1 MAIKIK
7 FPSFRNRTKTEKRI
21 TEGSNVTRPGATV
34 ILTQVQRFGITLED
48 YMKGVRSFENV
59 DFTQRVKIY
68 DIFSDSLMDPHLFSV
83 VQKRKSGVLGRKIE
97 FRRNGVAD
105 DKVNEQ
111 LASPWFQRFRE
122 DALDAQYWGFT
133 LVQFYRNEKGWIDY
147 YMVPRKHVD
156 PVLRLIKTRQNDIN
170 GESFDEYA
178 DLLMIQ
184 GKEPMGILAKCAPYV
199 IYKRGTL
206 GDWVQFSEVFGMP
219 VRKYTYDAADP
230 EALQAAQDA
239 ARAQGGAAAYF
250 CAEGSNL
257 DLVETGNT
265 TGSSELY
272 SDLVDRCNAEMS
284 KAVLGN
290 TLTTEASETGTQAL
304 GTVHNKAEQKLIEQ
318 DSLTE
323 LNLLN
328 YDMTDLFA
336 SLGVN
341 TESGEFVYVEETDR
355 EEVKARAELLEKA
368 VTVFKLPMD
377 DDYLYDQLGIEKP
390 DNYDQLKKE
399 AEEKKEASSPFAQ
412 RLAPPTDNAGNQPQN
427 RRRSF
432 FADAPHCDGA
442 LGW

>member
-1 MAIKIK
+1 MKLK
-7 FPSFRNRTKTEKRI
+7 SLFFKNRAKPAERRI
-21 TEGSNVTRPGATV
+21 TEGSNVTRPGATI
-34 ILTQVQRFGITLED
+34 ILTQVQRFGIGLED
-48 YMKGVRSFENV
+48 YMQGIRSAENV

-68 DIFSDSLMDPHLFSV
+68 DIFSDCLMDPHLFSV

-147 YMVPRKHVD
+147 FMVPRKHVD
-156 PVLRLIKTRQNDIN
+156 PVLRLIKTRQTDIN

-178 DLLMIQ
+178 DLLMIE
-184 GKEPMGILAKCAPYV
+184 GKEHLGILAKCAPYV

-206 GDWVQFSEVFGMP
+206 GDWVQFSEIFGMP

-265 TGSSELY
+265 RGSSELY
-272 SDLVDRCNAEMS
+272 DHLVDRCNAEMS
-284 KAVLGN
+284 KAILGN
-290 TLTTEASETGTQAL
+290 TLTTEAGKVGTQAL
-304 GTVHNKAEQKLIEQ
+304 GTVHNKGEQKLMEQ
-318 DSLTE
+318 DAVLE

-328 YDMTDLFA
+328 YDMTDIFA
-336 SLGVN
+336 ALGVN
-341 TESGEFVYVEETDR
+341 VTGGEFVYVEETDH
-355 EEVKARAELLEKA
+355 EAVKIKAELLEKA
-368 VTVFKLPMD
+368 VNTFHLPLA
-377 DDYLYDQLGIEKP
+377 DDYVYEQLGIEKP
-390 DNYDQLKKE
+390 DNYDLLKKE
-399 AEEKKEASSPFAQ
+399 AEEKKKAFNPV
-412 RLAPPTDNAGNQPQN
+412 PPVAQPQN
-427 RRRSF
+427 RSNSF
-432 FADAPHCDGA
+432 FVEAPQKDGA